1 MRNSVEKADRY
12 KLACLAQHN
21 YLRLTDNV
29 MHCPDDFAD
38 NNNSSGNIKDE
49 EWSSEVNGVGDN
61 SIGMVQLRHV
71 RG

>member
-1 MRNSVEKADRY
+1 MQHTIENAFGILKWRWHIFHKPMSNSVEKADRY

-29 MHCPDDFAD
+29 MHCPDDFVD

-49 EWSSEVNGVGDN
+49 E
-61 SIGMVQLRHV
+61 
-71 RG
+71 